1 MRAVLILANINKID
15 KSLLNNALIIGVD
28 RGAYI
33 ASTMN
38 IKMDIAIGDFD
49 SVNSFE
55 LELIKKSTKSLIK
68 LNPIKDL
75 TDTKEAIKLCDGY
88 SEIIILG
95 GIKGNRI
102 EHFYA
107 NLLLIEND
115 PRIKLID
122 ENSLIEVRN
131 KSFIPN
137 DNYKYISFFSIADE
151 AILTLEGFKYNLN
164 SYLLKENDSL
174 CISNEIENNPYVK
187 IEKGRILVIYS
198 KNDHEEI

>member
-28 RGAYI
+28 RGAYL
-33 ASTMN
+33 ASSRN

-49 SVNSFE
+49 SVNECE
-55 LELIKKSTKSLIK
+55 LNAIKKSTNKLIK
-68 LNPIKDL
+68 LNPVKDL
-75 TDTKEAIKLCDGY
+75 TDTKEALALCSGCD
-88 SEIIILG
+88 EILILG

-107 NLLLIEND
+107 NLLLLEND

-122 ENSLIEVRN
+122 ENSYIEARDS
-131 KSFIPN
+131 SFNPRT
-137 DNYKYISFFSIADE
+137 DYKYISFFSIADE
-151 AILTLEGFKYNLN
+151 ALISLMGFKYSLN
-164 SYLLKENDSL
+164 SYSLKRNDSL

-198 KNDHEEI
+198 KNDREEI